1 MHGYL
6 PVRQDLVAHL
16 LQWHLRKRLSA
27 QKMAADRATNVN
39 PLPMAHTL
47 M

>member
-6 PVRQDLVAHL
+6 PVHQDLAAHL
-16 LQWHLRKRLSA
+16 LLWHLPKRLFA
-27 QKMAADRATNVN
+27 QTMAADRATNVN
-39 PLPMAHTL
+39 PLPMAHIL